1 MRKLLTFFGF
11 ALLLTSCISTKRL
24 TYLQDQPGKPVLLD
38 SLGFQ
43 PIQQTEYRLQVN
55 DMLNIQ
61 IKSFNEEA
69 DKFFNL
75 ENNSNGGMRMM
86 MGGGQGGGGNPFLYF
101 SGYSI
106 DLNGNV
112 QLPVLGNVYLQ
123 GLTVNEARDK
133 INGLLK
139 DYFNDN
145 LVFVKLQISGI
156 RYTVIGEANNVENY
170 IFNNQVNIF
179 QALAAVGGLNTFSN
193 RKRVQIYRQYPEG
206 IRMFEIDLTDRNVI
220 SNPMY
225 LIQPNDIINVMPLRQ
240 RTWGIGEQGVQTILT
255 SIGLITSSLTFYL
268 FLTSLRPNEE

>member
-1 MRKLLTFFGF
+1 MRKIFIFLVF
-11 ALLLTSCISTKRL
+11 ALLLTSCISTRRL
-24 TYLQDQPGKPVLLD
+24 TYLQEQPGKPVQLD

-61 IKSFNEEA
+61 IKSFNEDA

-75 ENNSNGGMRMM
+75 ENQNGGNRMM
-86 MGGGQGGGGNPFLYF
+86 MGGGAQGGGGNPFLYF
-101 SGYSI
+101 MGYSL

-112 QLPVLGNVYLQ
+112 QLPVLGSVHLA
-123 GLTVNEARDK
+123 GLTVNEAREK
-133 INGLLK
+133 INTLLK

-179 QALAAVGGLNTFSN
+179 QALAAVGGLDVYAN
-193 RKRVQIYRQYPEG
+193 RRRVQIFRQYPEG
-206 IRMFEIDLTDRNVI
+206 IKMFEIDLTDRNVI
-220 SNPMY
+220 TNPMY
-225 LIQPNDIINVMPLRQ
+225 LIQPNDIINVIPLRQ
-240 RTWGIGEQGVQTILT
+240 KTWGVGEQGVQTILT